1 VRLRC
6 LGAWLT
12 WMCSTTKLE
21 VSRPLVSALAS
32 AFLRRPMRISA
43 DLTGQRALETPKA
56 LPAGVSQN
64 PCKIAHHG
72 VQCQRRKSSSS
83 NVFPC

>member
-1 VRLRC
+1 MIRL
-6 LGAWLT
+6 L
-12 WMCSTTKLE
+12 

-56 LPAGVSQN
+56 LPTEVSPYSCDCHFDASAVQTRFLFRCN
-64 PCKIAHHG
+64 RSPSPCAL
-72 VQCQRRKSSSS
+72 SL
-83 NVFPC
+83 